1 MNTFEDIPP
10 HVVSFFNGE
19 ILALY
24 ASQPDKYTVET
35 DYFSG
40 EINTTAL
47 HCKAVAEGTGKNDI
61 GVKFGFRTKKD
72 GDLALAVWMP
82 DLKRCSADELMKW
95 TGFSLENGAFVVDP
109 DARFEMWF

>member
-47 HCKAVAEGTGKNDI
+47 H
-61 GVKFGFRTKKD
+61 
-72 GDLALAVWMP
+72 
-82 DLKRCSADELMKW
+82 
-95 TGFSLENGAFVVDP
+95 
-109 DARFEMWF
+109 